1 MGRSNYKS
9 TPDHD
14 LDTEASLV
22 NRPEACIDNLQEP
35 MPKEGLI
42 VRSKNELSIP
52 AVSDVSHVDSSTTL
66 RNLHTDVRLDPNS
79 PSTMVPASEGTL
91 QSTLTNNEDQD
102 SFQHPF
108 PRPPRRDSSSSES
121 STDSIKELRHRIQV
135 SPAFAKQV
143 ALLMSRL
150 TIDSSDSDET
160 SSVQSYNESIFD
172 DQNSDQSSV
181 SSLGDNTHTVFVG
194 AFVDLLIRDP
204 SVDRMITRAI
214 SDSGIGAERFRRS
227 LNRILK
233 SYSRDL
239 RDTIQQK
246 EQNQQRVVAFI
257 SRKTMQA
264 SSLLVTRY
272 KERAPKSDNSALE
285 KVAQY
290 LDGLES
296 DDSDSSDDEEPDSEL
311 TIDGLET
318 FLLQGK
324 PFKALKWHL
333 RSLVIPNQRVAQ
345 VKASAE
351 NLLNVMFCGLGLEET
366 FARAHGRVPNFNAW
380 LHLKIDALATSLE
393 AELKAKTPVTEY
405 LRTYPVYISARAV
418 QKLRQRPNVSN
429 TQDPESSSYQ
439 EPDNT
444 YNIELRPPQ
453 EILEDIMVEKL
464 PEIFGGDFSQQS
476 SWAGILST
484 KAFRDF
490 YLDLSDAAYPTF
502 ISKCRK
508 ALKAEIDA
516 EAPHSSVQS
525 EERYLLS
532 ILMELQWC
540 SARYG
545 RNFSLSVES
554 FDSVLWFDRLKLA
567 IERSTGSKWSWWP
580 LSPPP
585 RYESRALVQL
595 ESLDLCQ
602 QFPTAALLRLVT
614 FLVSFPS
621 LCNFG
626 LPPFSCEEVAL
637 VDGNVGSG
645 HYWPPKS
652 AAAG

>member
-14 LDTEASLV
+14 LDMEASLA
-22 NRPEACIDNLQEP
+22 NRPNVCINNLQEP
-35 MPKEGLI
+35 MQKEGLL

-52 AVSDVSHVDSSTTL
+52 AFSDVSNVDSSTTL
-66 RNLHTDVRLDPNS
+66 KNLQTDVRLDPAS
-79 PSTMVPASEGTL
+79 LSTMVSASEGPL
-91 QSTLTNNEDQD
+91 QSNFANNDNQV

-108 PRPPRRDSSSSES
+108 PRPPRRDSGSSQ
-121 STDSIKELRHRIQV
+121 STTDTIKSLRNRIEV
-135 SPAFAKQV
+135 STLFAKQV
-143 ALLMSRL
+143 SELMGRL

-181 SSLGDNTHTVFVG
+181 SSLSDNTHTLFVG

-227 LNRILK
+227 FSRILK

-239 RDTIQQK
+239 RDTIQRK
-246 EQNQQRVVAFI
+246 EQKQQRVVAFI

-285 KVAQY
+285 KVGQY

-351 NLLNVMFCGLGLEET
+351 NLLNVMFRGLGLEET

-418 QKLRQRPNVSN
+418 QKLKKKPAVSN
-429 TQDPESSSYQ
+429 MQDPECSSCR

-444 YNIELRPPQ
+444 YKIELRPPQ

-464 PEIFGGDFSQQS
+464 PEIFGGDFSQQT
-476 SWAGILST
+476 SWARLLST
-484 KAFRDF
+484 KAFHDF
-490 YLDLSDAAYPTF
+490 SSDLSDAAYPTF
-502 ISKCRK
+502 ISKCRE
-508 ALKAEIDA
+508 ALKAQIDA
-516 EAPHSSVQS
+516 KVAHSSAQS

-545 RNFSLSVES
+545 RKFSLSIES
-554 FDSVLWFDRLKLA
+554 FDSLLWIDRLKLA
-567 IERSTGSKWSWWP
+567 IERSTGSEWSWWP
-580 LSPPP
+580 FSPPP
-585 RYESRALVQL
+585 RYESKALVQP

-602 QFPTAALLRLVT
+602 QFPTAALLRLAV

-621 LCNFG
+621 LRNFT
-626 LPPFSCEEVAL
+626 LPLSCF
-637 VDGNVGSG
+637 
-645 HYWPPKS
+645 
-652 AAAG
+652 